1 MDAEVANLERAL
13 EAVRARSMRALANE
27 QLYHARIRELEQM
40 NRALVVQLASLT
52 GSDETRADA
61 ASARLAGAAER
72 EGSSAEGSPA
82 RAHPARVASYK
93 TLRTKTNRL
102 SVERVDLDDGAGS
115 DGVPDAP
122 CSGGRLGDADGV
134 GATNPRDSAAES
146 GDSPATIERLASEFA
161 GEVRLSASRGNND
174 GLGGFESRGGPTGD
188 DPAARARSAPT
199 RGSRPPPPATPGPT
213 PSPPA
218 SIIIIRIIPRITL
231 PLAANAGRSR
241 RFRFSFSCV
250 TTTGARFASLSTA
263 PSARGS
269 TASRIRSSRG
279 SRLRG
284 TSWW

>member
-13 EAVRARSMRALANE
+13 EAVRARSTRALANE

-61 ASARLAGAAER
+61 ASARLVGAAER

-122 CSGGRLGDADGV
+122 CSGGRLACV
-134 GATNPRDSAAES
+134 
-146 GDSPATIERLASEFA
+146 TIA
-161 GEVRLSASRGNND
+161 
-174 GLGGFESRGGPTGD
+174 
-188 DPAARARSAPT
+188 
-199 RGSRPPPPATPGPT
+199 
-213 PSPPA
+213 
-218 SIIIIRIIPRITL
+218 
-231 PLAANAGRSR
+231 LAAA
-241 RFRFSFSCV
+241 
-250 TTTGARFASLSTA
+250 ASA
-263 PSARGS
+263 HAI
-269 TASRIRSSRG
+269 A
-279 SRLRG
+279 RLRQA
-284 TSWW
+284 